1 MATESEKKKFILQ
14 RFGKYL
20 LLDHLVDGGMAKI
33 CRARF
38 LDEKAN
44 KIVAIKMIQS
54 KFSKDDNFIR
64 MFMDEV
70 KVSFGLIHPNIAQT
84 YDMGLVDNQLY
95 TVMEYVDGKNLKQF
109 MDMLRRKKF
118 VFPVE
123 ISIYIISQVC
133 QGLSYAHSF
142 TDSLTGKKLNIVHRD
157 ISPHNIMIT
166 YDGAVKVID
175 FGIAKAQTNSDATQA
190 GTIKGKLSYLAPE
203 YIDGYELDHR
213 YDMFAVGITLW
224 ELLCSKKLFTAN
236 NDIAVLKEI
245 QKCNIAAPSTINPNV
260 QKELDD
266 IVLKALSKDRN
277 NRYQNMEQFNRAL
290 VKFLY
295 SNFPDFNSND
305 LGYFSQE
312 LFKESIK
319 EDKIKLFEFG
329 KINMKPYLRDLA
341 NESTEIGIRISDND
355 NDDDESR
362 KREQE
367 LDFGFE
373 ENQGT
378 QSIGNKSISKIN
390 VKATATRKRATVTAA
405 GRKLPLPPKA
415 EETPEVEETEETSLE
430 LVETGT
436 HRTSNHTGAIES
448 SIGTRDISSIRNTSV
463 TAHTS
468 RTINKKHKVKDSK
481 NSTAAIAGIV
491 VMATIGIYYFKDDI
505 MSKIDSKMNR
515 EIAKQ
520 KDYNKKI
527 AEVKYGRLLLSN
539 LSPYQTIYIN
549 GKQATYKAL
558 GIKVE
563 LDEKIVLRI
572 EEDGRAPFEK
582 KMELT
587 EENDS
592 FQVRIPDLKYVPY
605 GELYSGSS
613 YTAGTTL
620 VIQTPYGKIERR
632 LPLTEPVRLPAGKY
646 QAKIENELL
655 NIRKS
660 VEFNVRED
668 QRIMLP
674 E

>member
-1 MATESEKKKFILQ
+1 MATNKEDLKFILQ

-84 YDMGLVDNQLY
+84 YDMGLVDHQLY

-133 QGLSYAHSF
+133 QGLSYAHNF

-260 QKELDD
+260 SKELDA
-266 IVLKALSKDRN
+266 IVLKALAKDRN

-290 VKFLY
+290 VKYLY
-295 SNFPDFNSND
+295 SSFPDFNSSD

-312 LFKESIK
+312 LFKEAIK

-329 KINMKPYLRDLA
+329 KIDLKPYLQDLSDD
-341 NESTEIGIRISDND
+341 STELGIKVE
-355 NDDDESR
+355 DDSEAR

-373 ENQGT
+373 KEEEVTRTNLQRIREAQGGKKNIKAGGT
-378 QSIGNKSISKIN
+378 QVGK
-390 VKATATRKRATVTAA
+390 
-405 GRKLPLPPKA
+405 KLPLPPKP
-415 EETPEVEETEETSLE
+415 PEVVEEKSEPTLE
-430 LVETGT
+430 LVETDSHKLMGET
-436 HRTSNHTGAIES
+436 RTNASN
-448 SIGTRDISSIRNTSV
+448 SIGTNRDLSNIRSTSV
-463 TAHTS
+463 TAQKS
-468 RTINKKHKVKDSK
+468 FRKKAKANNQVG
-481 NSTAAIAGIV
+481 STATVASIIIL
-491 VMATIGIYYFKDDI
+491 ATVAIYYFKDDI
-505 MSKIDSKMNR
+505 VKKIDTNLNR
-515 EIAKQ
+515 EIAREKEI
-520 KDYNKKI
+520 KKSRQ
-527 AEVKYGRLLLSN
+527 EVTYGRLILSN
-539 LSPYQTIYIN
+539 LSPYQTIFIN
-549 GKQATYKAL
+549 GKQASYKAL
-558 GIKVE
+558 GIKVPV
-563 LDEKIVLRI
+563 DEKIVLRI
-572 EEDGRAPFEK
+572 EEDGRAPFEQNV
-582 KMELT
+582 ELT

-592 FQVRIPDLKYVPY
+592 LQVRIPELKYIPY

-613 YTAGTTL
+613 YTAGTKL
-620 VIQTPYGKIERR
+620 IIQTPYGKIERR
-632 LPLTEPVRLPAGKY
+632 LPLTEPVRLPAGSY
-646 QAKIENELL
+646 QAKIENSVL

-660 VEFNVRED
+660 VDFNVKED
-668 QRIMLP
+668 QRILLP
-674 E
+674 D

>member
-1 MATESEKKKFILQ
+1 VATNKEDLKFILQ

-84 YDMGLVDNQLY
+84 YDMGLVDHQLY

-133 QGLSYAHSF
+133 QGLSYAHNF

-260 QKELDD
+260 SKELDA
-266 IVLKALSKDRN
+266 IVLKALAKDRN

-290 VKFLY
+290 VKYLY
-295 SNFPDFNSND
+295 SSFPDFNSSD

-312 LFKESIK
+312 LFKEAIK

-329 KINMKPYLRDLA
+329 KIDLKPYLQDLSDD
-341 NESTEIGIRISDND
+341 STELGIKVE
-355 NDDDESR
+355 DDSEAR

-373 ENQGT
+373 KEEEVTRTNLQRIREAQGGKKNIKAGGT
-378 QSIGNKSISKIN
+378 QVGK
-390 VKATATRKRATVTAA
+390 
-405 GRKLPLPPKA
+405 KLPLPPKP
-415 EETPEVEETEETSLE
+415 PEVVEEKSEPTLE
-430 LVETGT
+430 LVETDSHKLMGET
-436 HRTSNHTGAIES
+436 RTNASN
-448 SIGTRDISSIRNTSV
+448 SIGTNRDLSNIRSTSV
-463 TAHTS
+463 TAQKS
-468 RTINKKHKVKDSK
+468 FRKKAKANNQVG
-481 NSTAAIAGIV
+481 STATVASIIIL
-491 VMATIGIYYFKDDI
+491 ATVAIYYFKDDI
-505 MSKIDSKMNR
+505 VKKIDTNLNR
-515 EIAKQ
+515 EIAREKEI
-520 KDYNKKI
+520 KKSRQ
-527 AEVKYGRLLLSN
+527 EVTYGRLILSN
-539 LSPYQTIYIN
+539 LSPYQTIFIN
-549 GKQATYKAL
+549 GKQASYKAL
-558 GIKVE
+558 GIKVPV
-563 LDEKIVLRI
+563 DEKIVLRI
-572 EEDGRAPFEK
+572 EEDGRAPFEQNV
-582 KMELT
+582 ELT

-592 FQVRIPDLKYVPY
+592 LQVRIPELKYIPY

-613 YTAGTTL
+613 YTAGTKL
-620 VIQTPYGKIERR
+620 IIQTPYGKIERR
-632 LPLTEPVRLPAGKY
+632 LPLTEPVRLPAGSY
-646 QAKIENELL
+646 QAKIENSVL

-660 VEFNVRED
+660 VDFNVKED
-668 QRIMLP
+668 QRILLP
-674 E
+674 D